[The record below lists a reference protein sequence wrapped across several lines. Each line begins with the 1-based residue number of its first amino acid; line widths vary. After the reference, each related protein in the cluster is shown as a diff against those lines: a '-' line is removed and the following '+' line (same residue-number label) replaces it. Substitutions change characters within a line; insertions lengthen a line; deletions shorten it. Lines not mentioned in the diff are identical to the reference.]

1 MKYYYTDPIKAAWMT
16 QNFNIGYI
24 NINTWDDSYSIG
36 AYDFISNVIIPES
49 SMGFA
54 CAPFEGTLTD
64 KKFYIHPDCYEM
76 FKPQVGDFI
85 KETRSGVFSEVW
97 NVHHRD
103 SINLKYST
111 FIEKN
116 KFESIHNIQLGT
128 PDGYK
133 PLGVEFYHNKSMN
146 IYTFPKVDMGVSRC
160 LSSEIEIIQRN
171 DNQFFMPECE
181 E

>member
-76 FKPQVGDFI
+76 LKPQVGDLLACDTKVWWAQF
-85 KETRSGVFSEVW
+85 KEQLIDDER
-97 NVHHRD
+97 
-103 SINLKYST
+103 LKRPEYA
-111 FIEKN
+111 N
-116 KFESIHNIQLGT
+116 
-128 PDGYK
+128 YR
-133 PLGVEFYHNKSMN
+133 V
-146 IYTFPKVDMGVSRC
+146 
-160 LSSEIEIIQRN
+160 IQRN
-171 DNQFFMPECE
+171 GKAFFMPECE